1 MRAPGRPRSQEVDAA
16 ILAAALD
23 LLIEYGASQTSIE
36 QVAQRAGVTRATVY
50 RRFADKTA
58 LLVQAIES
66 VHQDHEPGA
75 IDWPSVDAMLT
86 DWARYLSDPRNRR
99 MLRRLYG
106 AADDY
111 PELLKAY
118 RDQNGLRRA
127 AAEHATL
134 AAALDSGQ
142 LPRDTDLGILQQV
155 LNGSILQHLGSRPDT
170 DSMADIKAYF
180 DAVLRQVGYRPSS

>member
-23 LLIEYGASQTSIE
+23 LLIECGASLTSIE

-66 VHQDHEPGA
+66 VHRDHEPGA
-75 IDWPSVDAMLT
+75 IDWPSVEAMLT
-86 DWARYLSDPRNRR
+86 DWARYLGEPRNRR

-111 PELLKAY
+111 PELLRAY
-118 RDQNGLRRA
+118 RDQNGARRA
-127 AAEHATL
+127 AAEHAVL
-134 AAALDSGQ
+134 AAALERGE
-142 LPRDTDLGILQQV
+142 LPPGTDLGVLQQV

-170 DSMADIKAYF
+170 ESTADIKAYF
-180 DAVLRQVGYRPSS
+180 EAVLRQLGYRPSS

>member
-66 VHQDHEPGA
+66 VHRDHEPGA
-75 IDWPSVDAMLT
+75 IDWPDVDAMLT

-118 RDQNGLRRA
+118 RDQNGRRRA
-127 AAEHATL
+127 EAEHATL
-134 AAALDSGQ
+134 AAARDSGQ

-170 DSMADIKAYF
+170 DSMADIKAYL